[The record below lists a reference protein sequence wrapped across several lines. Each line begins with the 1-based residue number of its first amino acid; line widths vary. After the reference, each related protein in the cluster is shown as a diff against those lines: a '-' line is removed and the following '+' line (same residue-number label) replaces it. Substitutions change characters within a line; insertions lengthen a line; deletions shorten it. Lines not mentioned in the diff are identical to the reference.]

1 MKKFLVVVTLLMVT
15 VAFAMPAF
23 AVDAPKAEVAKE
35 VKAEAP
41 KAEAAKDAKP
51 EVKMAEFVGKF
62 VKVTDGK
69 KERIEFVTDK
79 GEKYFIP
86 AKDQKFVE
94 IAKIAD
100 FDKKSFEVKGTV
112 RPAPKAKPN
121 LLPAL
126 TIAEYKEAA
135 AVEAAPA
142 APATTEVKK
151 EETKPA
157 EAPKAEETKKEE
169 VKPAEEKK

>member
-62 VKVTDGK
+62 VKNGK
-69 KERIEFVTDK
+69 KIEFVTDK
-79 GEKYFIP
+79 GEKYHIN
-86 AKDQKFVE
+86 AKDKKYAE

-112 RPAPKAKPN
+112 TPAPKNKPN
-121 LLPAL
+121 FLPAL

-135 AVEAAPA
+135 AAEAAPA